1 MDRVIIVEVRDR
13 RQHLLSR
20 QRVERF
26 PVRIGRAYD
35 NDVILDDRHVDAHHA
50 VLSLDDDGVVAIED
64 LGSINGLR
72 DGARSAI
79 SPRIRLVSGGSVRL
93 GETVLRVLDAAH
105 SVARAVPLAHESRIA
120 RLVRA
125 PGAAWIAIGGSL
137 LLSMLMA
144 SFRLYDGESAV
155 AAVSAAFLVLALLS
169 VWAGI
174 WAIVG
179 RAQGGRAG
187 FLTHLAIAS
196 LATAAGTLW
205 TAATGYLEFL
215 WPDLPGRSI
224 LESVGTGAIFIA
236 ALSAHLSLVST
247 LPHRRRLLTAGAV
260 TLGLVGLVA
269 VGELSDSSDF
279 DNGLHYS
286 DELRPVG
293 ASIAHTV
300 TLEEFLRDAGRMQPE
315 LDSLARENDDSTASG
330 PTGRHSETAP

>member
-13 RQHLLSR
+13 RLRLLSR

-35 NDVILDDRHVDAHHA
+35 NDIILDDRHVDAHHA
-50 VLSLDDDGVVAIED
+50 ALSLDDDGVVAIED
-64 LGSINGLR
+64 LGSVNGVRDGLR
-72 DGARSAI
+72 GAP
-79 SPRIRLVSGGSVRL
+79 SPRLRLASGGSARL
-93 GETVLRVLDAAH
+93 GETVLRVLDAGH
-105 SVARAVPLAHESRIA
+105 SVARAVPLAHESRLA
-120 RLVRA
+120 RAVRT
-125 PGAAWIAIGGSL
+125 PSAAWIAIGSSM
-137 LLSMLMA
+137 LLSMLLA

-155 AAVSAAFLVLALLS
+155 AAVSAAFLVLAVLS
-169 VWAGI
+169 MWAGI

-205 TAATGYLEFL
+205 VAATGYLEFF
-215 WPDLPGRSI
+215 WPDLPGRSF
-224 LESVGTGAIFIA
+224 LESAGTGAVFIA

-293 ASIAHTV
+293 AGIAHTV
-300 TLEEFLRDAGRMQPE
+300 TLENFLSDAGRMRPE
-315 LDSLARENDDSTASG
+315 LDSLAQAEADATASV
-330 PTGRHSETAP
+330 PRGRHSETAP

>member
-1 MDRVIIVEVRDR
+1 MIILEVRDR
-13 RQHLLSR
+13 RLNLLAR

-50 VLSLDDDGVVAIED
+50 MLYLADDGVVVVED
-64 LGSINGLR
+64 LGSVNGVRDGLR
-72 DGARSAI
+72 GAS
-79 SPRIRLVSGGSVRL
+79 SPRLRLASGGSVRL
-93 GETVLRVLDAAH
+93 GETVLRVLDAGHA
-105 SVARAVPLAHESRIA
+105 VARAVPLAHESQLA
-120 RLVRA
+120 RLVRTRS
-125 PGAAWIAIGGSL
+125 AAWLAIGGSM

-196 LATAAGTLW
+196 TATAIGTLW
-205 TAATGYLEFL
+205 VAAAGYLEFL
-215 WPDLPGRSI
+215 WPDFPVRSFI
-224 LESVGTGAIFIA
+224 ESAGTCAIFVA

-247 LPHRRRLLTAGAV
+247 MSRQRRLLASSLV
-260 TLGLVGLVA
+260 TLGLIGLVA

-286 DELRPVG
+286 DELRPLG
-293 ASIAHTV
+293 QGLAHTV
-300 TLEEFLRDAGRMQPE
+300 TL
-315 LDSLARENDDSTASG
+315 
-330 PTGRHSETAP
+330 

>member
-1 MDRVIIVEVRDR
+1 MIIVEVRDR

-64 LGSINGLR
+64 LGSVNGLR
-72 DGARSAI
+72 DGARGAI

>member
-72 DGARSAI
+72 DGARGAI

>member
-13 RQHLLSR
+13 RLRLLAR
-20 QRVERF
+20 QRVEQF

-50 VLSLDDDGVVAIED
+50 VLYLDDDGVVAIED
-64 LGSINGLR
+64 LGSVNGIR
-72 DGARSAI
+72 DGMRGAL
-79 SPRIRLVSGGSVRL
+79 SPRLRLASGGSVRL
-93 GETVLRVLDAAH
+93 GETVLRVLDAGH
-105 SVARAVPLAHESRIA
+105 SVARAVPLAHESRLA
-120 RLVRA
+120 RLVRT
-125 PGAAWIAIGGSL
+125 PGAAWIAIGGSM

-144 SFRLYDGESAV
+144 SFRLFDGERAI
-155 AAVSAAFLVLALLS
+155 AAVSAAMLVLALLC

-205 TAATGYLEFL
+205 VAATGYLEFF
-215 WPDLPGRSI
+215 WPDLPGRSV
-224 LESVGTGAIFIA
+224 LESAGTCAVFIA

-247 LPHRRRLLTAGAV
+247 LSRTRRLLTAGAV
-260 TLGLVGLVA
+260 TLGLIALVT
-269 VGELSDSSDF
+269 VGELSDRSDF
-279 DNGLHYS
+279 DAGLHYS

-293 ASIAHTV
+293 ASIAQTV
-300 TLEEFLRDAGRMQPE
+300 TLENFLSDATRMRPE
-315 LDSLARENDDSTASG
+315 LDSLAQADNAATASV
-330 PTGRHSETAP
+330 PREHRSETAP

>member
-72 DGARSAI
+72 DGARGAI

-137 LLSMLMA
+137 ILSMLMA
-144 SFRLYDGESAV
+144 SVRLYDGESAV

>member
-1 MDRVIIVEVRDR
+1 VIIVEVRDR

-72 DGARSAI
+72 DGARGAI

>member
-1 MDRVIIVEVRDR
+1 MIIVEVRDR

-72 DGARSAI
+72 DGARGAI